1 MSWKDAVRKVLE
13 DIGAIVEEDQRGL
26 RVSPRGSSDF
36 SVLLLVRRLHMSLDR
51 KVEVIGTVELPNLEP
66 SPEELRKMLAS
77 SFEVEMK
84 GMLRRAPVWRSWRE
98 LKKLETLVGS
108 LNPDT
113 GLINLLKSDM
123 VLEKSLRDASPD
135 LLEVFPEIMPPS
147 YMESFLLAP
156 GVPLTPLVRDLVKS
170 YLEKPER
177 LAWCFRVQL
186 LYGYPRMPQKIAKNF
201 LLALQL
207 EQALKERWPKPF

>member
-13 DIGAIVEEDQRGL
+13 DMGATVEEDQRGL
-26 RVSPRGSSDF
+26 RVSPKGSSGF

-66 SPEELRKMLAS
+66 SPEALRKMLAS

-84 GMLRRAPVWRSWRE
+84 GMLRRAPAWRSWRE
-98 LKKLETLVGS
+98 LKKLEALLGS

-113 GLINLLKSDM
+113 ELIDLLKSD
-123 VLEKSLRDASPD
+123 VELEKSLREASPD

-170 YLEKPER
+170 YLEQPER
-177 LAWCFRVQL
+177 LAWCFRAQL

-207 EQALKERWPKPF
+207 ERALRECWPKPP